1 MSRHQQ
7 KIVHYGE
14 YGPIRVGEDGN
25 ATFGNLIRCTRKQRS
40 FSPEEVGILYGRI
53 AGTEPVSGR
62 HVLRMEQNDTF
73 FPHDPQRRWVL
84 AKLLDIP
91 PLLLA
96 LVGLGEYEKYPL
108 EQNRSPHRQKPLDLG
123 EYHTHLQT
131 YWLQGY
137 PQPVVETVREIS
149 KRLHLLH
156 DRVLYAPETDKHE
169 ILRLLCG
176 YHLLMAKIAEDY
188 QAHESALQSFH
199 KALLLAQE
207 NNCKDLYAP
216 ILFRR
221 ACMQLRHESFF
232 APQHGY
238 ARVQDD
244 LSRLQQ
250 SGPIHSP
257 QLKGKV
263 LAITA
268 KVQIQQVTT
277 YTDFSAT
284 LHLIDQA
291 ETLIGQ
297 SAPDQFAYLAA
308 LDNERYC
315 LDRAEIL
322 MLSPLKALREPQHAQ
337 EYLDQAIQQG
347 NPNLQQLHTE
357 RQIDNN
363 LFQARIYLDQGYY
376 PFAATTVENAVLA
389 MQQLHSRKRLNDAS
403 YLLQELKAGYPHMP
417 EIASLEVE
425 ILRLSHPQ
433 LFA

>member
-1 MSRHQQ
+1 
-7 KIVHYGE
+7 
-14 YGPIRVGEDGN
+14 
-25 ATFGNLIRCTRKQRS
+25 
-40 FSPEEVGILYGRI
+40 
-53 AGTEPVSGR
+53 
-62 HVLRMEQNDTF
+62 MEQNDTF

-91 PLLLA
+91 PLLLT
-96 LVGLGEYEKYPL
+96 LVGLGEYEKYLL
-108 EQNRSPHRQKPLDLG
+108 EQNRSSHRQKPLDLE
-123 EYHTHLQT
+123 EYHTLLQT

-137 PQPVVETVREIS
+137 PHPVAETVKEIT

-156 DRVLYAPETDKHE
+156 DRVLYAPETDRHE

-176 YHLLMAKIAEDY
+176 YHLLMAKIAEDH
-188 QAHESALQSFH
+188 QAHESAHQSFR

-221 ACMQLRHESFF
+221 ACMLLRHESFF

-238 ARVQDD
+238 VRVQDD

-250 SGPIHSP
+250 LESVLSP

-263 LAITA
+263 LAVTA

-277 YTDFSAT
+277 RTDFSAT
-284 LHLIDQA
+284 LRLMDQA
-291 ETLIGQ
+291 EALVGQ

-308 LDNERYC
+308 LDSERYC

-322 MLSPLKALREPQHAQ
+322 MLSPLKAFREPQRAQ
-337 EYLDQAIQQG
+337 EYLDQATQQG

-357 RQIDNN
+357 RQVDNN

-376 PFAATTVENAVLA
+376 PIAATTTENAVLA
-389 MQQLHSRKRLNDAS
+389 MQKMHSRKRLNDAS
-403 YLLQELKAGYPHMP
+403 NLLQELKASYPHTP

-425 ILRLSHPQ
+425 LLRLSHPQ